1 MKTAV
6 ESKPAQP
13 LQGLRVLDL
22 TQFLSGPY
30 ATMILGDL
38 GAEIIKIEPHG
49 GDSARAIPPHF
60 VGEDSAYYL
69 SVNRNKQSVAV
80 DMKQEAGREIVREL
94 ALRSDVLIENFRPGV
109 TAKLGLSYEKL
120 RTENPRLVWCSIS
133 GFGQDGPYRDYPAY
147 DMIVQALSGG
157 MSLTGEYGGLPVR
170 SGIPLGDL
178 AAGMYSVIGIQSALL
193 ERERTGC
200 GKQIDVAMLD
210 CQISMLCYQAAYHL
224 IAGVVPGT
232 QGRGHDSVPTYRAFI
247 AADMVSIVVCA
258 NTQRMWEDMAGELGL
273 GQLLADARFKTNADR
288 YSNRAELWPLL
299 DAAFL
304 QQSSAHWVERF
315 RASAI
320 PVGLVNSL
328 DKALSDPHV
337 QYRNMVLD
345 LGGVEQS
352 VRVAGNPVKFVGEQE
367 PSPVYPPGVG
377 ADTGNVLARVLGW
390 SQERVASLVRQGV
403 LLDAA
408 AVAQDKANA

>member
-1 MKTAV
+1 MQ
-6 ESKPAQP
+6 AQP

-38 GAEIIKIEPHG
+38 GAEVIKVEPHG
-49 GDSARAIPPHF
+49 GDSARSIPPHF
-60 VGEDSAYYL
+60 VGKDSAYYL

-80 DMKQEAGREIVREL
+80 DMKQESGREVVREL

-109 TAKLGLSYEKL
+109 AGKLGLSYEEL
-120 RTENPRLVWCSIS
+120 RTKNPRLVWCSIS

-178 AAGMYSVIGIQSALL
+178 AAGMFSVIGIQSALL

-232 QGRGHDSVPTYRAFI
+232 QGRGHDSVPTYRAFV
-247 AADMVSIVVCA
+247 AGDKVSIVVCA
-258 NTQRMWEDMAGELGL
+258 NTQRMWEDMAGELGMAHL
-273 GQLLADARFKTNADR
+273 TADTRFKTNADR

-315 RASAI
+315 RARAI
-320 PVGLVNSL
+320 PVGLVNTL

-337 QYRNMVLD
+337 LHRNMVLD
-345 LGGVEQS
+345 LGGNGQA

-367 PSPVYPPGVG
+367 PAPEYPPRVG
-377 ADTGNVLARVLGW
+377 ADTGNVLSRVLGW
-390 SQERVASLVRQGV
+390 SQERVAALAKQGV
-403 LLDAA
+403 LLDSAA
-408 AVAQDKANA
+408 AARDLP